1 MTYFLGGNSKATSIA
16 ITLALAGLTASPA
29 VSQTASAAAASAAGE
44 TACPPLP
51 TVDPNVAGLR
61 ENQLDPEGAP
71 KFKAALAKFFAKG
84 PAMLK
89 EWKERN
95 ERDWAFLCRYR
106 ADNQRVFASRTR
118 PDTIFIGD
126 SITENWIHADPA
138 LFARNTLDRGISG
151 QLSGQIL
158 LRFYQDVVA
167 HHPRVVHLMAGTN
180 DLGQEGN
187 AAFSDDD
194 IVHNIAAMIDI
205 AKSNRIRVVLA
216 SIPPVKTFFTA
227 PHAHPAQRVVR
238 LNQRLAKLAKDR
250 GVVYVDYHSALADP
264 DGAMQAKLTSDGVH
278 PNRLAYQIMR
288 PLAERAIGQARR

>member
-1 MTYFLGGNSKATSIA
+1 MTYSPGRHGKATSLV
-16 ITLALAGLTASPA
+16 ITLALVGLAASPA
-29 VSQTASAAAASAAGE
+29 VSQTSGAAAASAAGE
-44 TACPPLP
+44 TICPALP
-51 TVDPNVAGLR
+51 AEDPDVAGLR

-84 PAMLK
+84 PAMMK

-95 ERDWAFLCRYR
+95 ERDWAYLCRYR
-106 ADNQRVFASRTR
+106 ADNQRVLASGTR

-138 LFARNTLDRGISG
+138 LFARNILDRGISG

-167 HHPRVVHLMAGTN
+167 LHPRVVHLMAGTN

-194 IVHNIAAMIDI
+194 IVHNMTAMIDM
-205 AKSNRIRVVLA
+205 AKSNGIRVVLA
-216 SIPPVKTFFTA
+216 SIPPVKSFFTA
-227 PHAHPAQRVVR
+227 PQAHPAQRVLR
-238 LNQRLAKLAKDR
+238 LNERLRKLAKDR
-250 GVVYVDYHSALADP
+250 GAVYVDYHGALAGT
-264 DGAMQAKLTSDGVH
+264 DGAMRPNLTSDGVH
-278 PNRLAYQIMR
+278 PNRVAYQIMR